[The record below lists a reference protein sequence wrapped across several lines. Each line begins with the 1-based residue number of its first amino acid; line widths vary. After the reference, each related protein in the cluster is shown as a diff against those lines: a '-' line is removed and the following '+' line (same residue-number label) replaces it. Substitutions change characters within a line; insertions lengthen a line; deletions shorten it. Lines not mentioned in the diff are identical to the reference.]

1 MELSLINL
9 LANIAVVLMGLESLG
24 RYITKHIPAFCR
36 YVIKIV
42 ISVILWI
49 LKKVRN
55 K

>member
-9 LANIAVVLMGLESLG
+9 LANIAVIFMGVESIG
-24 RYITKHIPAFCR
+24 RYVTKHIPAFCK

-42 ISVILWI
+42 ISMILWI
-49 LKKVRN
+49 LRKVR